1 MILYDNELIDK
12 KVKQICETIEEILTN
27 YGSTKC
33 CKCSLKSVVHLNQE
47 DKIKF
52 IEDFEK
58 KTYHIRT
65 KCEYVGYYTIKAKD
79 LDEAESIAQT
89 KLLSEMNIEVDGSF
103 DFRKF
108 DPNESD

>member
-1 MILYDNELIDK
+1 MNLRRCTRYFIFILLFVIF
-12 KVKQICETIEEILTN
+12 
-27 YGSTKC
+27 GS
-33 CKCSLKSVVHLNQE
+33 CSQQNQE

-103 DFRKF
+103 DFSKF